1 MSTSSPLMDQ
11 PAVSSPTRWPAL
23 TALALVQF
31 IIYADA
37 TIVNVALP
45 TIQRDLGFTA
55 DTLVWVVNCYL
66 LAAGGLLLLGGR
78 LGDRFGHRRVFL
90 LGAAGFALASLIA
103 GLAPNGAVLLVGRV
117 VQGVS
122 EGLAAPAGLALV
134 ALLFPDPGERGK
146 AFGVWSGLS
155 GLGAAAG
162 VLLSG
167 VFTDLLTWRL
177 IFFLNVPLAIIALLA
192 VPRLVAPDR
201 ASVARQRLDWAGAAL
216 ITGGLFAVLYGI
228 LGVSTDGWTSA
239 QVLVPLAVGVA
250 AMIAFLI
257 VQTRVS
263 EPLIPLRFIRN
274 RTRVTA
280 YLVVIVLGGATA
292 GLFFMVVLYLQDI
305 LGYTP
310 LQSGLAWLP
319 YTGAFLAG
327 VLLSIRLAPRWGAR
341 WTILAGLALTAAG
354 MFLLSLIRVDGSFL
368 LDVLPAT
375 VLIGFGIGFAN
386 PAVQQ
391 AGMTGVSERDAG
403 LGSGLF
409 TTLLQLSG
417 AIGLSAL
424 MSIALTTTEHAATT
438 GSAATVTGYHA
449 AFLVATGALA
459 CAALAALM
467 LLSRTTPASGT
478 PSEPNPQTAD
488 AAPGSAQ
495 P

>member
-1 MSTSSPLMDQ
+1 MSTSSPLMGQ
-11 PAVSSPTRWPAL
+11 PVQPNPMRWRAL

-45 TIQRDLGFTA
+45 TIQRDLGFTS

-90 LGAAGFALASLIA
+90 LGAAGFAAASLIA
-103 GLAPNGAVLLVGRV
+103 GLAPDSTVLLVGRV

-134 ALLFPDPGERGK
+134 ALLFPDPAERGK

-167 VFTDLLTWRL
+167 VFTDLFSWRL

-192 VPRLVAPDR
+192 VPHLVAPDR
-201 ASVARQRLDWAGAAL
+201 VSSTRQRLDWAGAVL
-216 ITGGLFAVLYGI
+216 ITAGLFAVLYGV
-228 LGVSTDGWTSA
+228 LGVSTDGWTSTR
-239 QVLVPLAVGVA
+239 VLVPLAVGVA
-250 AMIAFLI
+250 AMIVFLI
-257 VQTRVS
+257 VEQRVR
-263 EPLIPLRFIRN
+263 EPLIPIRFVAN
-274 RTRVTA
+274 RVRVTA
-280 YLVVIVLGGATA
+280 YLVVVVLGGATA
-292 GLFFMVVLYLQDI
+292 GLFFIIVLYLQDV

-310 LQSGLAWLP
+310 LHSGLAWLP

-327 VLLSIRLAPRWGAR
+327 ILLAIRLAPHWGAR
-341 WTILAGLALTAAG
+341 WTTLAGLTAAAAG
-354 MFLLSLIRVDGSFL
+354 MLLLNLIRIDGSFL
-368 LDVLPAT
+368 TDVLPAT

-391 AGMTGVSERDAG
+391 AGMTGVSEQDAG

-417 AIGLSAL
+417 AIGLSVL
-424 MSIALTTTEHAATT
+424 ISIALTATRHAAAP
-438 GSAATVTGYHA
+438 GPAAIVAGYHV
-449 AFLVATGALA
+449 AFLTATIALA
-459 CAALAALM
+459 CAAVAALV
-467 LLSRTTPASGT
+467 LLPRTTSSPSSTNPEPAPPTPGT
-478 PSEPNPQTAD
+478 
-488 AAPGSAQ
+488 AAGSS
-495 P
+495 

>member
-1 MSTSSPLMDQ
+1 M
-11 PAVSSPTRWPAL
+11 

-45 TIQRDLGFTA
+45 TIQRDLGFTS

-90 LGAAGFALASLIA
+90 LGAAGFAIASLIA

-177 IFFLNVPLAIIALLA
+177 IFFLNVPLAIIALLT

-201 ASVARQRLDWAGAAL
+201 AASTRQRLDWTGAVL

-228 LGVSTDGWTSA
+228 LGVSTSGWASA

-250 AMIAFLI
+250 AMIGFLI
-257 VQTRVS
+257 VQMRVS
-263 EPLIPLRFIRN
+263 EPLIPLRFVSN
-274 RTRVTA
+274 RVRATA

-327 VLLSIRLAPRWGAR
+327 ILLSIRLAPRWGAR
-341 WTILAGLALTAAG
+341 WTILTGLVLAGAG
-354 MFLLSLIRVDGSFL
+354 MFLLSLIGVDGSFL
-368 LDVLPAT
+368 TDVLPAT

-391 AGMTGVSERDAG
+391 AGMNGVSEKDAG

-424 MSIALTTTEHAATT
+424 ISIALTTTHQATT
-438 GSAATVTGYHA
+438 AGPAATVAGYNA
-449 AFLVATGALA
+449 AFLVATIALV
-459 CAALAALM
+459 CAAVAALV
-467 LLSRTTPASGT
+467 LLPRTASTRDT
-478 PSEPNPQTAD
+478 PSEPAPQTAD
-488 AAPGSAQ
+488 TAAGSARS
-495 P
+495 